1 VTIATLLEKAYGTFS
16 ERRFES
22 AISALC
28 KGLRVKISV
37 RGTANGGWIHVDAT
51 GEDEAVALRLLDRE
65 IGIAPTSA
73 KNVSKFSTLRGKI
86 VKVSRSRTE
95 LYIDIGVYEPSSY
108 CAAIPLGM
116 LQAQLSD
123 GVELPLQQSTELFCL
138 HDFVP
143 IHIKI
148 LGELNQEKGLWEA
161 ELSERQ
167 LSKFSE
173 WIKSNLDRLIV
184 VGASQSEVETA
195 VERARHFRDIIRI
208 ENLGLF
214 EHAVIC
220 KLGTE
225 AIGLIPRLGPHLRV
239 ANLAPFSPRRIR
251 QLVKRPLL

>member
-1 VTIATLLEKAYGTFS
+1 MTRATLLEKAYDRFS

-37 RGTANGGWIHVDAT
+37 RGAANGGWIQVDAT
-51 GEDEAVALRLLDRE
+51 GEDEAVALKLLDRD

-73 KNVSKFSTLRGKI
+73 KNVIRFSAFRGMI
-86 VKVSRSRTE
+86 VDVARSRTE
-95 LYIDIGVYEPSSY
+95 LYVDVGVFEPTNH
-108 CAAIPLGM
+108 CAAIPLSK
-116 LQAQLSD
+116 LRAQLGD
-123 GVELPLQQSTELFCL
+123 GAELSLQQLAELFCL
-138 HDFVP
+138 YDSVP

-148 LGELNQEKGLWEA
+148 IEELDWEKGLWEA

-167 LSKFSE
+167 LSRFSE
-173 WIKSNLDRLIV
+173 WIRSDLDRLIV
-184 VGASQSEVETA
+184 VGASQSEVEMA
-195 VERARHFRDIIRI
+195 AERARHLRDVIRI

-239 ANLAPFSPRRIR
+239 ASVVSFSPRRLKKLI
-251 QLVKRPLL
+251 KRPLL

>member
-1 VTIATLLEKAYGTFS
+1 VTIATLLEKAHGPFS
-16 ERRFES
+16 ERRLES

-28 KGLRVKISV
+28 KGLKVKISV
-37 RGTANGGWIHVDAT
+37 RGTANGGWIRVDAT
-51 GEDEAVALRLLDRE
+51 GEDEAVALKLLDRE

-73 KNVSKFSTLRGKI
+73 KNVSRFSTLRGKI
-86 VKVSRSRTE
+86 VNVAKSRTE
-95 LYIDIGVYEPSSY
+95 LYIDVGVFEPSNY
-108 CAAIPLGM
+108 CATIPLSKLRTHLG
-116 LQAQLSD
+116 D
-123 GVELPLQQSTELFCL
+123 GVKLPLQQLAELFCL
-138 HDFVP
+138 YASVP

-148 LGELNQEKGLWEA
+148 IEELDREKSSWEA

-167 LSKFSE
+167 LSRFSE
-173 WIKSNLDRLIV
+173 WVKSDLDRLIV

-239 ANLAPFSPRRIR
+239 ASVAPFSPRRIR
-251 QLVKRPLL
+251 KLINRPLL